1 MNINAGKRLV
11 SLDENEDQKY
21 MGYYLNG
28 QRDGDG
34 LLIDFKKDYFYDGA
48 WKSNKMHG
56 FGKLKLGFKQK
67 GSPQISQK
75 MNEMY
80 HEGYFKNNFYDGPGI
95 QMDIDG
101 NIFNGTFLNN
111 KKTGCGSFQKSDGT
125 IERGHWRENIR
136 QGLFKITYSNDVEF
150 CVNYVN
156 GKEDGIPRD
165 GDCTKVECL

>member
-1 MNINAGKRLV
+1 MSINAGKRLV

-34 LLIDFKKDYFYDGA
+34 LLIDFKNDYFYDGA
-48 WKSNKMHG
+48 WKRNKMHG
-56 FGKLKLGFKQK
+56 FGKLKLGIKEK
-67 GSPQISQK
+67 G
-75 MNEMY
+75 EY
-80 HEGYFKNNFYDGPGI
+80 YEGYFKEDLYDGPGI
-95 QMDIDG
+95 KMDIYG

-136 QGLFKITYSNDVEF
+136 QGLFKITYSNDAEF

-165 GDCTKVECL
+165 GDCTEVECL